1 MLLGSADRARAQ
13 QSPPASSLPKP
24 PIKKDEPDDK
34 VEVDKMDDAEA
45 KDQSTVNDD
54 LELSDDE
61 MDKDSGS
68 SSSSSNE
75 AGCLSLKLG
84 DLFISM

>member
-1 MLLGSADRARAQ
+1 
-13 QSPPASSLPKP
+13 
-24 PIKKDEPDDK
+24 
-34 VEVDKMDDAEA
+34 MDDEES

-68 SSSSSNE
+68 SSSNE

-84 DLFISM
+84 DIFISM

>member
-1 MLLGSADRARAQ
+1 
-13 QSPPASSLPKP
+13 
-24 PIKKDEPDDK
+24 
-34 VEVDKMDDAEA
+34 MDDAES

-68 SSSSSNE
+68 SCSSNLE
-75 AGCLSLKLG
+75 FQPEYSDGQVSRQQGQQQGLVRR
-84 DLFISM
+84 LF